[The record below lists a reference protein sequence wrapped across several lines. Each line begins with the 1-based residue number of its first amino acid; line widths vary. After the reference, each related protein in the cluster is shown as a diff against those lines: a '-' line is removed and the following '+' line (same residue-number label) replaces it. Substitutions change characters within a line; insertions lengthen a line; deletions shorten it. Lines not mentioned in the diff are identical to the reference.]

1 MIYTENSALVSEG
14 STAAEVATMSG
25 ESTMTQGS
33 AVSRGATSAEDRV
46 NRLAQGAHAAVDRIA
61 EKAIPAVQRLRGGAN
76 SAAATLRTR
85 ADDLDGMQ
93 RRWVESSRGCVRNH
107 PLVSVGAAVAAGM
120 ILSRLMGRRD

>member
-14 STAAEVATMSG
+14 SPAAEVATMSG
-25 ESTMTQGS
+25 ESAMTQGS
-33 AVSRGATSAEDRV
+33 ASRGATSAEDRV

-61 EKAIPAVQRLRGGAN
+61 EKAVPAVQRLRGGVN

-120 ILSRLMGRRD
+120 VLSRLMGRRD